1 MDFLEQDSRTLS
13 LIGGE
18 ALERIKNS
26 RVAIFGV
33 GGVGGFCAEAIARG
47 GVARIDL
54 FDCDRVSVSNVN
66 RQIAALHSTVGKF
79 KVDVMK
85 ERILDINPGA
95 SLSVNY
101 EFLTADRIREL
112 ELAEYDYIIDAID
125 TVSVKIELAKRC
137 FFENIPLIS
146 SMGTGN
152 KLDPFAFKI
161 ADVFSTKVCPLARAM
176 RSELRRAGVGR
187 LLVLYSEEEPKE
199 ASLLCEKADGKRAPA
214 SVSFVPSVAGLLI
227 ASHVLKSL
235 GGIN

>member
-95 SLSVNY
+95 TLSVNY
-101 EFLTADRIREL
+101 EFLTADRKAA
-112 ELAEYDYIIDAID
+112 ELA
-125 TVSVKIELAKRC
+125 
-137 FFENIPLIS
+137 
-146 SMGTGN
+146 
-152 KLDPFAFKI
+152 
-161 ADVFSTKVCPLARAM
+161 
-176 RSELRRAGVGR
+176 R
-187 LLVLYSEEEPKE
+187 L
-199 ASLLCEKADGKRAPA
+199 
-214 SVSFVPSVAGLLI
+214 
-227 ASHVLKSL
+227 
-235 GGIN
+235 